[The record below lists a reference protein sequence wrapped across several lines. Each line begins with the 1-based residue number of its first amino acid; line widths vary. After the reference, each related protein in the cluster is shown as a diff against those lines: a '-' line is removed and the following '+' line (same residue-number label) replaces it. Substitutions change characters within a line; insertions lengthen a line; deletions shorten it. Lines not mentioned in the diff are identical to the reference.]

1 MWLNSFIILVLAVMF
16 WRKLSEPL
24 QDKNNEVAFLNTSSL
39 VRRHGYP
46 VETHEVTT
54 ADGYRLTLHR
64 IPGGGRPVLL
74 LHGFLQSSASFL
86 LGDPGH
92 SLGYILADAGFDV
105 WLGNWRG
112 NFYSQK
118 HSNKFISRQEFWN
131 FSWHEMGVH
140 DLPAFIDKILHET
153 GRPQLS
159 LVGFSMGAAA
169 FLVLASQK
177 PQYND
182 KVSASV
188 WVAPAAFLQH
198 TSTSFMGYFF
208 TGAQAL
214 QSLLAAVDIFQV
226 LPRYS
231 VWGKLFLMLC
241 ANDRV
246 TNSVCTAIYSLIGGH
261 NPSNLNKSVLATAY
275 GHDPSGTSMKTAAH
289 YGQSVQS
296 GRFRQ
301 YDYGPGN
308 MLHYGQSQPPDYDL
322 ARITAPVSIFYGG
335 ADTVTH
341 PQDVENLYSKLVGS
355 KSRNL
360 HLLKNYTHLDFTC
373 GMDAHRRLYPR
384 IVSILNTH

>member
-214 QSLLAAVDIFQV
+214 QAGSGSTTTARGTCCTTASRSLPTTTWPGSPRPCPSSTEAPTPSHTLRTWRISTASWLAVSPGICTCSKTTLTWISRVGWMLTGDSILA
-226 LPRYS
+226 LCRYS
-231 VWGKLFLMLC
+231 IH
-241 ANDRV
+241 
-246 TNSVCTAIYSLIGGH
+246 TSVLRKHI
-261 NPSNLNKSVLATAY
+261 NKS
-275 GHDPSGTSMKTAAH
+275 H
-289 YGQSVQS
+289 
-296 GRFRQ
+296 
-301 YDYGPGN
+301 
-308 MLHYGQSQPPDYDL
+308 
-322 ARITAPVSIFYGG
+322 
-335 ADTVTH
+335 
-341 PQDVENLYSKLVGS
+341 
-355 KSRNL
+355 
-360 HLLKNYTHLDFTC
+360 
-373 GMDAHRRLYPR
+373 
-384 IVSILNTH
+384 

>member
-261 NPSNLNKSVLATAY
+261 NPSNLNKAGSGSTTTARGTCCTTASRSLPTTTWPGSPRPCPSSTEAPTPSHTLRTWRISTASWLAVSPGICTCSKTTLTWISRVGWMLTGDSILALCRYSIHTSVLRK
-275 GHDPSGTSMKTAAH
+275 HI
-289 YGQSVQS
+289 
-296 GRFRQ
+296 
-301 YDYGPGN
+301 N
-308 MLHYGQSQPPDYDL
+308 
-322 ARITAPVSIFYGG
+322 
-335 ADTVTH
+335 
-341 PQDVENLYSKLVGS
+341 
-355 KSRNL
+355 KS
-360 HLLKNYTHLDFTC
+360 H
-373 GMDAHRRLYPR
+373 
-384 IVSILNTH
+384 

>member
-214 QSLLAAVDIFQV
+214 QS
-226 LPRYS
+226 
-231 VWGKLFLMLC
+231 
-241 ANDRV
+241 
-246 TNSVCTAIYSLIGGH
+246 
-261 NPSNLNKSVLATAY
+261 VLATAY